1 MYPLE
6 IRIPL
11 KVVQD
16 QRIKLK
22 ITDGGGGLLPV
33 YTGETEITPKTVPQ
47 IVETKN
53 KSVLSDIN
61 VLGIPYFET
70 SNPKGMTAI
79 IGGNG

>member
-11 KVVQD
+11 KVRQD